1 MRLSIYH
8 NRHLIPSHV
17 AFRGSLH
24 SIMLYH
30 PIPSHP
36 ISSTPPNFLPLIQ
49 EPFRGRPLPLPLPGV
64 TLPTTPVLDCV
75 PTPLMSPNRPSKSI
89 PRIIRR
95 RGVPAARR
103 SGLRVVGAAR
113 SATLLEA
120 RVSGVF
126 AETLLFGFGVV
137 VAFFLLAA
145 VVMGAEVEVE
155 VEVEAEVEGVVLLGV
170 VVVVRRRFRSGDVE
184 ILVRMR
190 GREWPV
196 VERVEAMFFVLLFL
210 LLPFPRVPYSCPQ
223 SCFASSSFYSSGR

>member
-1 MRLSIYH
+1 M
-8 NRHLIPSHV
+8 
-17 AFRGSLH
+17 
-24 SIMLYH
+24 
-30 PIPSHP
+30 
-36 ISSTPPNFLPLIQ
+36 
-49 EPFRGRPLPLPLPGV
+49 
-64 TLPTTPVLDCV
+64 
-75 PTPLMSPNRPSKSI
+75 
-89 PRIIRR
+89 
-95 RGVPAARR
+95 
-103 SGLRVVGAAR
+103 
-113 SATLLEA
+113 
-120 RVSGVF
+120 
-126 AETLLFGFGVV
+126 FGFGVV

>member
-1 MRLSIYH
+1 M
-8 NRHLIPSHV
+8 P
-17 AFRGSLH
+17 
-24 SIMLYH
+24 
-30 PIPSHP
+30 
-36 ISSTPPNFLPLIQ
+36 
-49 EPFRGRPLPLPLPGV
+49 
-64 TLPTTPVLDCV
+64 
-75 PTPLMSPNRPSKSI
+75 PNRPSESI

-120 RVSGVF
+120 RVGGVF

-145 VVMGAEVEVE
+145 VVLGAEVEVE
-155 VEVEAEVEGVVLLGV
+155 VEVEVEGVVLLGV